1 LQGTVCFRGRTG
13 KKSFKGELV
22 LTDKTQEGIEE
33 FKKMR
38 EAIFLQQDIN
48 PNTKVWDIRDYSRYV
63 LTNKN
68 MEEKRELF
76 NLFKFPLFLQ
86 NSTITSLR
94 AH

>member
-1 LQGTVCFRGRTG
+1 MYIAHP
-13 KKSFKGELV
+13 GELV
-22 LTDKTQEGIEE
+22 LTDNIQEGIEE

-63 LTNKN
+63 LTNKDIK
-68 MEEKRELF
+68 EKRELF

-86 NSTITSLR
+86 KCMITSLR